1 MWEHFHSI
9 YLCSIYY
16 ISRPQ
21 SYPCYFAVHFFL
33 LLWRCLLL
41 ECWIVFLYAFYVVLS
56 SLYRFLLR
64 FILYLPRCTQP
75 NVPPVSS
82 LASLP
87 FLSCSH
93 RTITFPDGE
102 NNIYLVFAS
111 ISSYPFSLIYFMN
124 FIFRYVSF
132 AMSSGV
138 FWLTFWYLIHL

>member
-56 SLYRFLLR
+56 SLYRFFTPFHPLPSPVYPTECSSCFFPGFLAI
-64 FILYLPRCTQP
+64 FILLSSQQQQQKELKCCTSSYLCLW
-75 NVPPVSS
+75 NVSS
-82 LASLP
+82 KQKLRTSILYTCSLQKSY
-87 FLSCSH
+87 LSLWTTS
-93 RTITFPDGE
+93 
-102 NNIYLVFAS
+102 IY
-111 ISSYPFSLIYFMN
+111 
-124 FIFRYVSF
+124 
-132 AMSSGV
+132 
-138 FWLTFWYLIHL
+138 